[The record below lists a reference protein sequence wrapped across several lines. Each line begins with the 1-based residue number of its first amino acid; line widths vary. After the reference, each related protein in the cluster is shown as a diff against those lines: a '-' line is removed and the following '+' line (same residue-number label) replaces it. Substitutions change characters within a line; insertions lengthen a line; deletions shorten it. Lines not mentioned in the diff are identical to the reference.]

1 MSLRL
6 APRAVTD
13 ERTQPA
19 SPQLVAVVDMGA
31 SAIRLVVGEI
41 APNRSIRTIE
51 EASRGVLLGRDTF
64 SSSGAIRSET
74 IDAALAAL
82 ENFRRIIDGYG
93 ITQVHAVATSAVRE
107 ARNVDVFLDRIQ
119 QRTGIAFAIVDEA
132 EESRLVFLAVKQA
145 LRRRAPL
152 RGAWTLLTEVG
163 GGSTSLTLL
172 HQGQPNRSAV
182 YALGA
187 IRLRQ
192 QLDLRRLTHDVQLS
206 LLKRSIANVIDEIR
220 IDNPLRRVTHMV
232 AMGGD
237 VRFAAS
243 QILEAV
249 ADDDVREVG
258 REAFLA
264 FCDQVERLDAEQLVE
279 RFRLPD
285 VEAETLVPSLLVYR
299 ALLSETRARKL
310 VVSDASLRTGL
321 LLDAA
326 DPGGRSGAEEFEQ
339 QVLASA
345 EALGHKN
352 RFDRAHGRHVAALA
366 MQLFDAFRDDHG
378 LGNRERLL
386 LQVAAL
392 LHDIGLYVSL
402 RAHHKHSQYLLA
414 ASQIFGLS
422 NDETAIVSNVARYHR
437 RGAPQTSHLPY
448 VALDR
453 QDRLLVNKLAAILRV
468 ANALDAEHL
477 QKVTGLRL
485 RRHDR
490 SWILE
495 IDGTGDLTME
505 LLAAAARADMFADT
519 FGQPLVDPARGRARV
534 TDPDAPTPERYIN
547 RELSWLAFNERVLEE
562 AGDPHDAAARA
573 SQVRGDRR
581 VEPRRVLHGAGR
593 RPAACDCRRR
603 RRTGPGRPDAGAA
616 AHRHRR
622 AGACDGRRPLPADVR
637 RDHAGVRHVR
647 RADHPLVRVSSRGG
661 RSRWETSFAARSC
674 RSSHRWRSTPRDRFP
689 CWRR

>member
-1 MSLRL
+1 
-6 APRAVTD
+6 VTD
-13 ERTQPA
+13 KRIEPA

-64 SSSGAIRSET
+64 SSGAIRSET

-82 ENFRRIIDGYG
+82 EDFRRIIDGYG

-119 QRTGIAFAIVDEA
+119 QRTAIKFAIVDEA

-152 RGAWTLLTEVG
+152 RGAWTMLTEVG

-172 HQGQPNRSAV
+172 HQGQPSRSVV

-220 IDNPLRRVTHMV
+220 VDIPLRRVTHMV

-264 FCDQVERLDAEQLVE
+264 FCDQVERLDQEQLVE

-299 ALLSETRARKL
+299 ALLSETRARKV
-310 VVSDASLRTGL
+310 VVSDVSLRTGL

-326 DPGGRSGAEEFEQ
+326 DPGGGSGAEEFEQ

-345 EALGHKN
+345 EALGRKN
-352 RFDRAHGRHVAALA
+352 RFDRAHGRHVAWLA

-378 LGNRERLL
+378 LGGRERLL
-386 LQVAAL
+386 LRVAGL
-392 LHDIGLYVSL
+392 LHDIGLYVSQ

-422 NDETAIVSNVARYHR
+422 NDETAVVSNVARYHR
-437 RGAPQTSHLPY
+437 RGPPQTSHLPY

-453 QDRLLVNKLAAILRV
+453 QDRLVVNKLAAMLRV

-477 QKVTGLRL
+477 QKVTGLQV
-485 RRHDR
+485 RRGER
-490 SWILE
+490 RWILE

-519 FGQPLVDPARGRARV
+519 FGQQLVIR
-534 TDPDAPTPERYIN
+534 
-547 RELSWLAFNERVLEE
+547 
-562 AGDPHDAAARA
+562 
-573 SQVRGDRR
+573 
-581 VEPRRVLHGAGR
+581 
-593 RPAACDCRRR
+593 
-603 RRTGPGRPDAGAA
+603 
-616 AHRHRR
+616 
-622 AGACDGRRPLPADVR
+622 
-637 RDHAGVRHVR
+637 
-647 RADHPLVRVSSRGG
+647 RGG
-661 RSRWETSFAARSC
+661 VHT
-674 RSSHRWRSTPRDRFP
+674 
-689 CWRR
+689 

>member
-1 MSLRL
+1 
-6 APRAVTD
+6 
-13 ERTQPA
+13 
-19 SPQLVAVVDMGA
+19 
-31 SAIRLVVGEI
+31 
-41 APNRSIRTIE
+41 
-51 EASRGVLLGRDTF
+51 
-64 SSSGAIRSET
+64 
-74 IDAALAAL
+74 
-82 ENFRRIIDGYG
+82 
-93 ITQVHAVATSAVRE
+93 
-107 ARNVDVFLDRIQ
+107 
-119 QRTGIAFAIVDEA
+119 
-132 EESRLVFLAVKQA
+132 
-145 LRRRAPL
+145 
-152 RGAWTLLTEVG
+152 
-163 GGSTSLTLL
+163 
-172 HQGQPNRSAV
+172 V

-220 IDNPLRRVTHMV
+220 IDNPLQRVTHMV

-249 ADDDVREVG
+249 TDDDVREVG

-477 QKVTGLRL
+477 QKVTALRL

-490 SWILE
+490 NWILE

-505 LLAAAARADMFADT
+505 LLAAAARADMVADT
-519 FGQPLVDPARGRARV
+519 FGQPLV
-534 TDPDAPTPERYIN
+534 
-547 RELSWLAFNERVLEE
+547 
-562 AGDPHDAAARA
+562 
-573 SQVRGDRR
+573 
-581 VEPRRVLHGAGR
+581 
-593 RPAACDCRRR
+593 
-603 RRTGPGRPDAGAA
+603 
-616 AHRHRR
+616 
-622 AGACDGRRPLPADVR
+622 VR
-637 RDHAGVRHVR
+637 RGGVQ
-647 RADHPLVRVSSRGG
+647 A
-661 RSRWETSFAARSC
+661 
-674 RSSHRWRSTPRDRFP
+674 
-689 CWRR
+689 